1 LGALQRERL
10 GGEDGLPSFSPLE
23 DMRFFP
29 SAESSGNIYRGE
41 FFVKKIVRNFYET
54 VPEKIA

>member
-1 LGALQRERL
+1 MEEASSEAKSTRRR
-10 GGEDGLPSFSPLE
+10 PLE
-23 DMRFFP
+23 DMRLFP